1 MRRTTFTARFG
12 LVSIAMAGI
21 ALLAATEAQSGSKT
35 SVAEDPEGDAFIL
48 FNFDVEPQR
57 APDYLDLIRGE
68 ITLQG
73 GIFIFKLTVAGPVP
87 DEPFE
92 PQGRLIDWFIG
103 IDTDPTTF
111 PTGFPTPPNS
121 AFQCEFNV
129 DIFWDGTDFDAIL
142 IDRRPSLVGEDAI
155 VTRIPFNID
164 VTLEGSLLRGELT
177 ASVSSRMLDK
187 PRSFGWVVFA
197 DLVPGDF
204 GNFGFLPTDI
214 MPDDGGRVTW
224 PAK

>member
-12 LVSIAMAGI
+12 LVSIAIAGI
-21 ALLAATEAQSGSKT
+21 ALLAAPEAQSGSKT
-35 SVAEDPEGDAFIL
+35 SVATDDPGDAFIN
-48 FNFDVEPQR
+48 FNLDIDAQE
-57 APDYLDLIRGE
+57 APDYLDLTGGE

-87 DEPFE
+87 DEPFA
-92 PQGRLIDWFIG
+92 PQGRVIDWFIG

-111 PTGFPTPPNS
+111 PTGFPNPPLS
-121 AFQCEFNV
+121 AHPCEFNV
-129 DIFWDGTDFDAIL
+129 VVFWDGTDFDAIL

-164 VTLEGSLLRGELT
+164 VNDENEGELS

-187 PRSFGWVVFA
+187 PRSFEWAVLT

-204 GNFGFLPTDI
+204 GNFGFLPADA
-214 MPDDGGRVTW
+214 MPDDFTMPLTW
-224 PAK
+224 PAE

>member
-1 MRRTTFTARFG
+1 MRKTTFTARLG
-12 LVSIAMAGI
+12 LVSIAMTGI
-21 ALLAATEAQSGSKT
+21 ALLAAPEAKSGSKT
-35 SVAEDPEGDAFIL
+35 SVAEDPEGDAFIN
-48 FNFDVEPQR
+48 FNFVEPQE
-57 APDYLDLIRGE
+57 APDYLDLRRGE

-73 GIFIFKLTVAGPVP
+73 GIFIFKLTVEGLVP

-92 PQGRLIDWFIG
+92 PQGRVIDWFIG

-111 PTGFPTPPNS
+111 PTGFPVAP
-121 AFQCEFNV
+121 AFAEPCEFVV

-155 VTRIPFNID
+155 VTRIPFNI
-164 VTLEGSLLRGELT
+164 EGNELT

-187 PRSFGWVVFA
+187 PRSFEWVVFTS
-197 DLVPGDF
+197 LIPGDF
-204 GNFGFLPTDI
+204 GNSGFLPTDV
-214 MPDDGGRVTW
+214 MPDDFTMPLTW

>member
-12 LVSIAMAGI
+12 LVSIAIAGI
-21 ALLAATEAQSGSKT
+21 ALLAAPEAQSGSKT
-35 SVAEDPEGDAFIL
+35 SVATDDPGDAFIL
-48 FNFDVEPQR
+48 FNLDIDPQR
-57 APDYLDLIRGE
+57 APDYLDLIGGE

-92 PQGRLIDWFIG
+92 PQGRVIDWFIG

-111 PTGFPTPPNS
+111 PTGFPVAP
-121 AFQCEFNV
+121 AFAEPCEFVV

-155 VTRIPFNID
+155 VTRIPFNI
-164 VTLEGSLLRGELT
+164 EGNELT

-187 PRSFGWVVFA
+187 PRSFEWVVLTS
-197 DLVPGDF
+197 LVPGEF
-204 GNFGFLPTDI
+204 GNFGFLPVDF
-214 MPDDGGRVTW
+214 MPNDGDVTW

>member
-21 ALLAATEAQSGSKT
+21 ALLAAPEAQSGSKT
-35 SVAEDPEGDAFIL
+35 SVAEDPEGDAFIN
-48 FNFDVEPQR
+48 FNFVEPQE
-57 APDYLDLIRGE
+57 APDYLDLRRGE

-73 GIFIFKLTVAGPVP
+73 GIFIFKLTVEGLVP

-92 PQGRLIDWFIG
+92 PQGRVIDWFIG

-111 PTGFPTPPNS
+111 PTGFPNPP
-121 AFQCEFNV
+121 AFAFPCEFVV

-164 VTLEGSLLRGELT
+164 VNDENEGELS

-187 PRSFGWVVFA
+187 PRSFEWAVLT

-204 GNFGFLPTDI
+204 GNFGFLPADA
-214 MPDDGGRVTW
+214 MPDDFTMPLTW
-224 PAK
+224 PAE

>member
-21 ALLAATEAQSGSKT
+21 ALLVAPEAQSGSKT
-35 SVAEDPEGDAFIL
+35 SVAEDPEGDAFIN
-48 FNFDVEPQR
+48 FNFVEPQE
-57 APDYLDLIRGE
+57 APDYLDLRRGE

-73 GIFIFKLTVAGPVP
+73 GIFIFKLTVEGLVP

-92 PQGRLIDWFIG
+92 PQGRVIDWFIG

-111 PTGFPTPPNS
+111 PTGFPNPP
-121 AFQCEFNV
+121 AFAFPCEFVV

-155 VTRIPFNID
+155 VTRIPFNI
-164 VTLEGSLLRGELT
+164 EGNELT

-187 PRSFGWVVFA
+187 PRSFEWVVLTS
-197 DLVPGDF
+197 LVPGEY
-204 GNFGFLPTDI
+204 GNFGFLPADF
-214 MPDDGGRVTW
+214 MPDDGDVTW

>member
-21 ALLAATEAQSGSKT
+21 ALLAAPEAQSGSKT
-35 SVAEDPEGDAFIL
+35 SVAEDPDEDAFINL
-48 FNFDVEPQR
+48 NLNVDPQE
-57 APDYLDLIRGE
+57 APDYLDLIGGE

-73 GIFIFKLTVAGPVP
+73 GIFIFKLTVAGLVP

-111 PTGFPTPPNS
+111 PTGFPGPANA
-121 AFQCEFNV
+121 AFPDEFDV

-164 VTLEGSLLRGELT
+164 VNDDNEGELT

-187 PRSFGWVVFA
+187 PRSFEWVVFT
-197 DLVPGDF
+197 DLVPGDL
-204 GNFGFLPTDI
+204 GNSGFRPTDV
-214 MPDDGGRVTW
+214 MPDDFTMPLTW

>member
-12 LVSIAMAGI
+12 LVSIAIAGI
-21 ALLAATEAQSGSKT
+21 ALLAAPEAQSGSKT
-35 SVAEDPEGDAFIL
+35 SVAEDPEGDAFFLGI
-48 FNFDVEPQR
+48 FDAKPQE

-68 ITLQG
+68 VTLQG

-87 DEPFE
+87 DEPFV
-92 PQGRLIDWFIG
+92 PQGRVIDWFIG

-111 PTGFPTPPNS
+111 PTGFPNS
-121 AFQCEFNV
+121 PGFAFRCEFNV

-155 VTRIPFNID
+155 VTRIPFNI
-164 VTLEGSLLRGELT
+164 EGNELT

-187 PRSFGWVVFA
+187 PRSFEWVVLT
-197 DLVPGDF
+197 DLVPGGF
-204 GNFGFLPTDI
+204 GNFGFLPTDF
-214 MPDDGGRVTW
+214 MPDDGAATW
-224 PAK
+224 PAE

>member
-12 LVSIAMAGI
+12 LVSIAIAGI
-21 ALLAATEAQSGSKT
+21 ALLAAAEAQSGSKT
-35 SVAEDPEGDAFIL
+35 SVVEDPDGDAFIN
-48 FNFDVEPQR
+48 FNLNADPQE
-57 APDYLDLIRGE
+57 APDYLDLTGGE

-73 GIFIFKLTVAGPVP
+73 GIFIFKLTVAGLVP

-92 PQGRLIDWFIG
+92 PQGRSIEWLIG

-111 PTGFPTPPNS
+111 PTGFPNS
-121 AFQCEFNV
+121 PGLAFACEFNV

-164 VTLEGSLLRGELT
+164 VNDDNEGELT

-187 PRSFGWVVFA
+187 PRSFKWAVLT
-197 DLVPGDF
+197 DLLPPGLTVN
-204 GNFGFLPTDI
+204 GNFGFLPADF
-214 MPDDGGRVTW
+214 MPDDGFATW
-224 PAK
+224 PAE